1 MINLLAVRAF
11 SFIAF
16 FFILLLLSGDIGL
29 NLGPKITL
37 SPLDSN
43 EWNVFRSKGLHL
55 IHLNISSIPLKI
67 YELRCITNSS
77 NAAVRRIS
85 KFKLDESVLQLK
97 TQVNNYDL
105 FRQGRSKNDG
115 GAACYIRS
123 EPSYIQKLYFP
134 DKIENIFFK
143 ILSPK
148 TKPIV
153 GWIIYILAFSKF

>member
-37 SPLDSN
+37 WPLDSN

-55 IHLNISSIPLKI
+55 IHLNISNIPLKM
-67 YELRCITNSS
+67 YELRCITNSG

-105 FRQGRSKNDG
+105 FRQDKNKNGG
-115 GAACYIRS
+115 GAVCYIRS
-123 EPSYIQKLYFP
+123 EPSYIQKLYFLTKL
-134 DKIENIFFK
+134 KIFSLNFFH
-143 ILSPK
+143 L
-148 TKPIV
+148 KP
-153 GWIIYILAFSKF
+153 SQ

>member
-16 FFILLLLSGDIGL
+16 FFVLLLLSGDIGL

-37 SPLDSN
+37 WPLDSN

-55 IHLNISSIPLKI
+55 IHLNISNIPLKM
-67 YELRCITNSS
+67 YELRCITNSG

-105 FRQGRSKNDG
+105 FRQDKNKNGG
-115 GAACYIRS
+115 GAVCYIRS
-123 EPSYIQKLYFP
+123 EPSYIQKLYFLTKL
-134 DKIENIFFK
+134 KIFSLNFFH
-143 ILSPK
+143 L
-148 TKPIV
+148 KP
-153 GWIIYILAFSKF
+153 SQ